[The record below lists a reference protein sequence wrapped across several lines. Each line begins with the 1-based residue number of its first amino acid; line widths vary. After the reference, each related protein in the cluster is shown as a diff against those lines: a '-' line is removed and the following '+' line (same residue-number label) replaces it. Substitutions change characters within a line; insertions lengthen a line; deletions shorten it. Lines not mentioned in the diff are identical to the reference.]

1 MKKYLAILTAFCLL
15 ALAVFGCGGKEV
27 SAEEYVQG
35 MYKLLVNMDEE
46 GAKKVGISSE
56 DVKKYQETLKK
67 SADESAKKLN
77 ESFKTQYGVTV
88 DESLIAAWGAE
99 YFNAIKRLSCT
110 TSVESQSEKSCKVKL
125 STTYI
130 DVNALG
136 KSAMERSQQSIK
148 ASDYK
153 ESEEYYRAL
162 LPEYVKVLTEEL
174 KNFQPSTETN
184 SVVLSLKKEG
194 KKWVYEDAAKFSE
207 TITSAVI
214 KQSEG
219 E

>member
-15 ALAVFGCGGKEV
+15 VLAVFGCGGKEV

-46 GAKKVGISSE
+46 GAKKAGISSG

-110 TSVESQSEKSCKVKL
+110 TSLWRDPS
-125 STTYI
+125 
-130 DVNALG
+130 
-136 KSAMERSQQSIK
+136 
-148 ASDYK
+148 
-153 ESEEYYRAL
+153 RAL
-162 LPEYVKVLTEEL
+162 RLPITKNL
-174 KNFQPSTETN
+174 KNITGRFC
-184 SVVLSLKKEG
+184 LSMLR
-194 KKWVYEDAAKFSE
+194 F
-207 TITSAVI
+207 
-214 KQSEG
+214 
-219 E
+219 

>member
-1 MKKYLAILTAFCLL
+1 MKKYLAILTAFCFL

-46 GAKKVGISSE
+46 GAKKVGISSG
-56 DVKKYQETLKK
+56 DVKKYQETLKT
-67 SADESAKKLN
+67 SAEESAKKLN
-77 ESFKTQYGVTV
+77 ESFKAQYGVTV
-88 DESLIAAWGAE
+88 DDQLIAAWGTE

-110 TSVESQSEKSCKVKL
+110 ATVESKSENSCKVKL
-125 STTYI
+125 STTFI

-153 ESEEYYRAL
+153 DADEYYRAL

-174 KNFQPSTETN
+174 KDYNPSSETN
-184 SVVLSLKKEG
+184 SVILSLKKEG

-207 TITSAVI
+207 SITSAVI
-214 KQSEG
+214 KQN
-219 E
+219 

>member
-1 MKKYLAILTAFCLL
+1 MKKLL
-15 ALAVFGCGGKEV
+15 ALPVAFIILISAALGCGGKEV
-27 SAEEYVQG
+27 TPEEYVVG
-35 MYKLLVNMDEE
+35 MYRLLVNMDEE
-46 GAKKVGISSE
+46 GAKKVGVSAS

-77 ESFKTQYGVTV
+77 ETFKTQYGVTV
-88 DESLIAAWGAE
+88 DDSLIAAWGAE

-153 ESEEYYRAL
+153 DADEYYKAL

-174 KNFQPSTETN
+174 KEYKPSSETN
-184 SVVLSLKKEG
+184 SVTLSLKKEG
-194 KKWVYEDAAKFSE
+194 NKWIYDDAAKFSE
-207 TITSAVI
+207 SITSAVI